1 MVAVGEAA
9 AVVMT
14 GVANALIGA
23 GTDAGFV
30 TCGDGDGA
38 GTDDDLSSVGFVVG
52 SSGLIALCWCIFFRL
67 PFDGLPW
74 GTLLISESIAG
85 AVACFGLLL
94 WGGFEAVTTAGLE
107 IGFEEEDN
115 GATSFLAAGFVVV
128 VAATG
133 VGLLGSFAGEVF
145 SFRAGLTGFLSSSG
159 SSKFSD
165 RTVDEDRQRSL
176 LEDSCSTT
184 GFVVVVVVVVTLA
197 LAIVGAVAAA
207 VVAVVF

>member
-1 MVAVGEAA
+1 MV
-9 AVVMT
+9 
-14 GVANALIGA
+14 
-23 GTDAGFV
+23 
-30 TCGDGDGA
+30 
-38 GTDDDLSSVGFVVG
+38 
-52 SSGLIALCWCIFFRL
+52 
-67 PFDGLPW
+67 
-74 GTLLISESIAG
+74 LLISESRAG

-107 IGFEEEDN
+107 IGFEEDN
-115 GATSFLAAGFVVV
+115 GATSFFAAGFVGVD
-128 VAATG
+128 AATG

-165 RTVDEDRQRSL
+165 RTVDDDRQRSL

-184 GFVVVVVVVVTLA
+184 GFVDVVVVVTLA
-197 LAIVGAVAAA
+197 LAIVGAVAAV

>member
-23 GTDAGFV
+23 GTDAGLV

-107 IGFEEEDN
+107 IGFKEDK
-115 GATSFLAAGFVVV
+115 GAASFLAAGFVGVD
-128 VAATG
+128 AAIG

-184 GFVVVVVVVVTLA
+184 GFVAVVVVTLA

>member
-23 GTDAGFV
+23 GTDAGLV
-30 TCGDGDGA
+30 TCGDGAGA
-38 GTDDDLSSVGFVVG
+38 GTDDDLSSVGFIVG

-107 IGFEEEDN
+107 IGFEEDN
-115 GATSFLAAGFVVV
+115 GAASFLAAGFVVV

-184 GFVVVVVVVVTLA
+184 GFVAVVVVTLA

>member
-23 GTDAGFV
+23 GTDDGFV
-30 TCGDGDGA
+30 TCGDGAGT

-115 GATSFLAAGFVVV
+115 GATSFLAASFVVV

-133 VGLLGSFAGEVF
+133 VGLLGSFAGEIF

-184 GFVVVVVVVVTLA
+184 GFVAVVVVTLA